1 MTQVL
6 VLCYHAVSPSWDA
19 PLSVTPDALEAQLS
33 RLSRAGWQGTTFRD
47 AVLRPPE
54 RQTLAVTFDDAFL
67 SVFDLARPIL
77 SRLGLPATVFV
88 PTAFAARRQQLRWS
102 ELEPWSDTGHARELE
117 CMSWEDLAVLVGEGW
132 EVASHTRSHPRLT
145 GLGDEALRF
154 ELAESRHEC
163 TERLGV
169 PCDTLA
175 YPFGDVD
182 DRVAEFACAAGYQ
195 AAAALSSSLRWMG
208 AHRWPRV
215 GVYHDDQMWRFGLK
229 VNRTMRRL
237 RASGIWPAHE

>member
-47 AVLRPPE
+47 AVLRPPG

-117 CMSWEDLAVLVGEGW
+117 CMSWEDLAVLVDEGW

-154 ELAESRHEC
+154 ELEESRH
-163 TERLGV
+163 
-169 PCDTLA
+169 
-175 YPFGDVD
+175 
-182 DRVAEFACAAGYQ
+182 
-195 AAAALSSSLRWMG
+195 
-208 AHRWPRV
+208 
-215 GVYHDDQMWRFGLK
+215 
-229 VNRTMRRL
+229 
-237 RASGIWPAHE
+237 